1 MKTFASTENN
11 KVASFSGK
19 LEAVDFKIA
28 GTAEFFDIISSKV
41 YSNRILAPIRELCC
55 NAYDAQVAANNVDA
69 RMEVHLPTDDEPIFS
84 VRDFGTG
91 LTVEQMNN
99 LYTTYGQS
107 SKTNT
112 NDAIGCLGLGSKSPF
127 AYADKFTVSSYIDGI
142 RYDFIAL
149 KRGEKGVPQ
158 LCQVLPMDDNGN
170 ELPPAA
176 TDEPNGLKVE
186 FAIKYEDVSKFQA
199 EANKFFTTFYENVEH
214 VGYVPTPTCR
224 FTRKYDLSVRV
235 DEKATCYPRYTYNS
249 SWYTGSVYVI
259 MGGVRYSIDMN
270 SSGLDTDI
278 QDAWQKMCNKI
289 GMFYTLN
296 IHMPIGSADIS
307 ADREHISVNRATA
320 INIMK
325 VVNDSIDK
333 IDNDVTED
341 IAEIEKTYNGTDYYV
356 KCIQYLFT
364 NSCWIGKRGD
374 DIINKLNDKITSYFS
389 PVNDILK
396 YDLSGKSITHYYW
409 NRGVLKREPRS
420 ASFVARLD
428 TDYTEHAMRYNDVT
442 GLLFPNNRK
451 VAVVEAEV
459 ESHVR
464 QKSGKVVETIRYNMS
479 VNEHVDKDAKFGEIY
494 LVTKAIADA
503 FRSMGVTVFKY
514 SDLVPIPKESRERTK
529 ISKTD
534 IQKLLAGSWF
544 YASAEIVYTSEG
556 YKLSLYKSTDHRPSN
571 FYSRVDEL
579 QNMVYVELDLCC
591 DSGNVLLPENYQKML
606 DGCTYADRQTL
617 KATIWRLFQA
627 YLGGNFK
634 LIIVS
639 KPCAERLKKA
649 GVGRPI
655 EDVLKTITTAKVNK
669 TKLTKY
675 LYDVAVAGYVRS
687 VWAADDIRVNV
698 PISTELIMKVC
709 GNDETLTKQVLALI
723 NGRAAKTKVDQTLK
737 VRGWAT
743 TIELDKQTAAWL
755 MKIYNVGDDANNA
768 VSADSLD
775 RLSDILEEVYPFVNT
790 YITGRV
796 YIKDKDTLQRIYD
809 YVEMVNE
816 KYVKKYIKENF

>member
-1 MKTFASTENN
+1 MKTFTNNENN

-55 NAYDAQVAANNVDA
+55 NAYDAQIAANNADA
-69 RMEVHLPTDDEPIFS
+69 LMEVHLPTEDEPIFS

-127 AYADKFTVSSYIDGI
+127 AYADKFTVSSYVDGI

-149 KRGEKGVPQ
+149 KRGDKGVPQ

-170 ELPPAA
+170 ELPPAT

-186 FAIKYEDVSKFQA
+186 FAIKYEDIGKFQDTA
-199 EANKFFTTFYENVEH
+199 DKFFTTFYENVEH

-224 FTRKYDLSVRV
+224 YTRKYGLSVRSDDHAV
-235 DEKATCYPRYTYNS
+235 CYPYYSS

-270 SSGLDTDI
+270 KSGLDNDI
-278 QDAWQKMCNKI
+278 QYDWQKMCDKI
-289 GMFYTLN
+289 NMFHTLN
-296 IHMPIGSADIS
+296 IHMPIGFADIS
-307 ADREHISVNRATA
+307 ADREHISVNRDTA

-325 VVNDSIDK
+325 VVNASIDK
-333 IDNDVTED
+333 IDNDITED
-341 IAEIEKTYNGTDYYV
+341 LAAIEKAYTGTDYYV
-356 KCIQYLFT
+356 KCLEYIAT
-364 NSCWIGKRGD
+364 SKCWIGKRGVEV
-374 DIINKLNDKITSYFS
+374 INKLNDKITAYYS

-396 YDLSGKSITHYYW
+396 NDLSGKLITHYYW
-409 NRGVLKREPRS
+409 SRGVLKREPRS
-420 ASFVARLD
+420 ASFVSRLGA
-428 TDYTEHAMRYNDVT
+428 DYTEDVMRYDSVT
-442 GLLFPNNRK
+442 GLLFPDNRK
-451 VAVVEAEV
+451 VAIVEAEV

-479 VNEHVDKDAKFGEIY
+479 VNENVDKDSKFGDIY
-494 LVTKAIADA
+494 LVNTAIAAA
-503 FRSMGVTVFKY
+503 FRSIGVTVFKY
-514 SDLVPIPKESRERTK
+514 SDLVPVPKETRERTK

-544 YASAEIVYTSEG
+544 YSSAELVYTSSG
-556 YKLSLYKSTDHRPSN
+556 YKFSLYKSTDYRPSN
-571 FYSRVDEL
+571 LYSRVDEL
-579 QNMVYVELDLCC
+579 QNMVYVEIDPCK
-591 DSGNVLLPENYQKML
+591 DSGGVLLPENYQKML
-606 DGCTYADRQTL
+606 DEATYADRQAL
-617 KATIWRLFQA
+617 RATIWRLFQA
-627 YLGGNFK
+627 YLGDSFK
-634 LIIVS
+634 LLVVS
-639 KPCAERLKKA
+639 KSCADRLKKA
-649 GVGRPI
+649 GVGRRL

-675 LYDVAVAGYVRS
+675 LHDIDIAGRVRS
-687 VWAADDIRVNV
+687 VWVAKDVQVNV

-709 GNDETLTKQVLALI
+709 GDDEKLTKQVLAMI
-723 NGRAAKTKVDQTLK
+723 NRRSTKTKVDPKLK
-737 VRGWAT
+737 VRGWAAP
-743 TIELDKQTAAWL
+743 IQLDRQTSPWL
-755 MKIYNVGDDANNA
+755 MKIYNVSDDDASNTT
-768 VSADSLD
+768 SANSLD
-775 RLSDILEEVYPFVNT
+775 RLSEILKEVYPFVDT
-790 YITGRV
+790 YLTGSV
-796 YIKDKDTLQRIYD
+796 CIKDKDTLQRIND
-809 YVEMVNE
+809 YVEMVND